1 MYVLWV
7 WWSLCKRF
15 HGQFTETPE
24 DKEGV
29 LLQDVAEHPLGHLL
43 PLLANPLPILSIQ
56 LVQGCNHNVIKLDL
70 CMVDAKTYL
79 LPSCVIQVMY
89 GLARD
94 SIYICIYW
102 KYLSFIVLR
111 IFLYTSIFTLAEWG
125 WLSKYSWLKQDK
137 SLIPMPLQFF
147 EFCFKFCFF
156 YIAWG
161 LYKLMLLIRCL
172 CIIHACWYDR

>member
-1 MYVLWV
+1 MVSLCHQFNIDTYLLKLIDLHSHADTMYVLWV

-94 SIYICIYW
+94 SIYICIY
-102 KYLSFIVLR
+102 
-111 IFLYTSIFTLAEWG
+111 
-125 WLSKYSWLKQDK
+125 
-137 SLIPMPLQFF
+137 
-147 EFCFKFCFF
+147 
-156 YIAWG
+156 
-161 LYKLMLLIRCL
+161 
-172 CIIHACWYDR
+172 